1 MLPVTPVSPPP
12 TPIPNFVSWFT
23 RKLVFIPVLAPLKG
37 FGLQTVWQKN
47 TLAKLIVLLNLQ
59 HLGSHFGSPLL

>member
-1 MLPVTPVSPPP
+1 MLPVAPVFPPPP

-47 TLAKLIVLLNLQ
+47 TLAKLIV
-59 HLGSHFGSPLL
+59 